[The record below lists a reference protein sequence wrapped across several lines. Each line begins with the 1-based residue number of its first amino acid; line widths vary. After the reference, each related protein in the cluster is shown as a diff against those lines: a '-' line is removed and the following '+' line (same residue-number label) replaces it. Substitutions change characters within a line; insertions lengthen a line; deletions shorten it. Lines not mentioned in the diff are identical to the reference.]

1 MTGSFECFFHVVHLV
16 LLVVWAVCMYKD
28 NYDGMSKSLVGISAR
43 VMGIGLCTTIDLGRM
58 MIVQPP
64 YLGSYFQRQIMHREK
79 TLIVCQMEIYQ
90 LGVQAEAAAAQQAPA
105 AEASPQTAPD
115 EASSLQRSNATTSD
129 GTVVAVEGAYQAPS
143 GTMMLL
149 VVPVQPPEAEDQQQ
163 HSAQSMQPLTAGAK
177 QRPKPAASEATDAS
191 SSAGTRV

>member
-1 MTGSFECFFHVVHLV
+1 MQVGSAQPLV
-16 LLVVWAVCMYKD
+16 YKVILLF
-28 NYDGMSKSLVGISAR
+28 I
-43 VMGIGLCTTIDLGRM
+43 
-58 MIVQPP
+58 
-64 YLGSYFQRQIMHREK
+64 E

-105 AEASPQTAPD
+105 VEASPQTAPD
-115 EASSLQRSNATTSD
+115 EASPLQRPNAATSD
-129 GTVVAVEGAYQAPS
+129 GTVVAVEGAYQAPP

-177 QRPKPAASEATDAS
+177 HRPAPAASKATDAS